1 MNLMRMLIFPN
12 THFISWSTYCVLRL
26 SSSTEQYTYGG
37 GGGSGGGGSGSGGGG
52 SGGGGGGSGGGGVWQ
67 LLGTHLRRNHT
78 LPGPCYQP
86 GAPVNPPAI
95 DL

>member
-37 GGGSGGGGSGSGGGG
+37 G
-52 SGGGGGGSGGGGVWQ
+52 VWQ